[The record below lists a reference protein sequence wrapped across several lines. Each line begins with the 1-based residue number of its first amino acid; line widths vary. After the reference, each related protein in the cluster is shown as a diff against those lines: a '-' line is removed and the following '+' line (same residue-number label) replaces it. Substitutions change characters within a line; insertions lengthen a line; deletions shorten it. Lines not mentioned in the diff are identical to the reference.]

1 MAETYSIKP
10 SAITFIQNFSP
21 NDVTYLRDSPSAVDS
36 SNLVATSTT
45 QSAIVDLTF
54 DFEGELT
61 GTQTINVHYVDNNW
75 VGLHI
80 EVRENSISKYISP
93 TVFTGYSNKISSFTF
108 DSSILDD
115 TTGVNMAIRV
125 IGHTYNGL
133 SINHLS
139 AVRLVA
145 TYIPS
150 RANELEVI
158 RSLKTDWLP
167 TDYYNFEDLNR
178 VEQATEI
185 VRDRIAIF
193 RGENVPIDIVTNR
206 SESHI
211 EFADSL
217 NRIEN
222 NILQLKLTFPNTAL
236 FEFSKTDWVHDT
248 PFDFSDANRLERNL
262 YDMFY
267 AIEANISNIPYCGQ
281 IIAGQEGVV

>member
-1 MAETYSIKP
+1 MAETYAFKP

-21 NDVTYLRDSPSAVDS
+21 NDVTYLHDSPSAVDTNNLIPIDPAQS
-36 SNLVATSTT
+36 SH
-45 QSAIVDLTF
+45 IDLIF
-54 DFEGELT
+54 EFEGELT
-61 GTQTINVHYVDNNW
+61 GTQTINVHYVDSNW
-75 VGLHI
+75 VGIHI
-80 EVRENSISKYISP
+80 EVRENGVIKYTSP
-93 TVFTGYSNKISSFTF
+93 TVYTGYNNLISSFTF
-108 DSSILDD
+108 DSSILED
-115 TTGVNMAIRV
+115 TTGANMAIR
-125 IGHTYNGL
+125 ITGHTYNGL

-139 AVRLVA
+139 AVELVA
-145 TYIPS
+145 TYIP
-150 RANELEVI
+150 ANLDELAI
-158 RSLKTDWLP
+158 IKSLKTDWLP

-178 VEQATEI
+178 VEVATKI
-185 VRDRIAIF
+185 VKDRIAIF
-193 RGENVPIDIVTNR
+193 RGEIVPITTVTNR
-206 SESHI
+206 TETSI